1 LTTKGDSMLF
11 RRQSRRERVAASA
24 RRLLP
29 SRRTVAK
36 TAGVAGFV
44 AGLTAVSS
52 GLSSLRQ
59 KQA

>member
-1 LTTKGDSMLF
+1 MLF
-11 RRQSRRERVAASA
+11 RRQSRRERVAAAA

-52 GLSSLRQ
+52 GMSSIRQ

>member
-1 LTTKGDSMLF
+1 MTMLF
-11 RRQSRRERVAASA
+11 HRMTRRERMAASA

-29 SRRTVAK
+29 SRRVVAK

-52 GLSSLRQ
+52 SLSSLRH